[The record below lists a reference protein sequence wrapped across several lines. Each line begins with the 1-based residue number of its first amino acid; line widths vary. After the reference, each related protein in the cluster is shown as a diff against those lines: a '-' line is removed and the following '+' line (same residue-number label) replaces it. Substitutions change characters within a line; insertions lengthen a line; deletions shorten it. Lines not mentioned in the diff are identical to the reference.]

1 MQKTKPGVV
10 RRLMAYL
17 RPRKKTVALALL
29 LAMVVTV
36 SDLVRPV
43 LVGNAMDS
51 ITAGSTFSVIVRYS
65 AVYMGILVLG
75 TCCNAIELWM
85 LQKLGQDIILEIRQ
99 QLFRHIHSLSLRFFD
114 ITPVGRIVTRV
125 TNDVE
130 TLNELFSTILVTM
143 VKNAVL
149 ILGYAGVMLY
159 LNWKLAL
166 VSFILLPLVVYLTRL
181 FTKLYRTTH
190 RITRTKVSAMNTY
203 LSENL
208 SAMKLIQV
216 FHREREKQ
224 REFRQRS
231 GDLFQSN
238 FREIVVYGTFRPVI
252 YFISILALAS
262 VLGFGGK
269 QVMDGALSIGTLYIF
284 TSYVKS
290 FFEPIQSLSDQFGTL
305 QSAMAAGEK
314 IFTLMDEEPQIHQP
328 ENPQSMPAVKG
339 RIEFEHVWFSY
350 DGEEWVLRDV
360 SFVIEPGQTA
370 AFVGATG
377 AGKSSILN
385 LIGRYYDI
393 QKGRI
398 TLDGVDIRELDLK
411 DLRRAIG
418 QVQQDVFLFTGDIQG
433 NIRLRE
439 NEISDGKVREAAK
452 FVGADTFIDRLEQ
465 GYETAV
471 TERGSTL
478 SAGQRQLLSF
488 ARTLAFDPDVLV
500 MDEATANIDTE
511 TEGLI
516 QEAMAK
522 MMQGRTTIVV
532 AHRLSTI
539 QHADQIMVMHHGQL
553 REQGTH
559 QELLAQNGI
568 YKKLYDCSA
577 EPYKAQNNPGCS
589 RIRGFAM

>member
-17 RPRKKTVALALL
+17 RPRKKTVALALF
-29 LAMVVTV
+29 LALVVTV

-65 AVYMGILVLG
+65 ALYMGILVVG

-159 LNWKLAL
+159 LNWRLAL
-166 VSFILLPLVVYLTRL
+166 VSFLLLPLVVYLTRL

-216 FHREREKQ
+216 FHREKEKQ

-252 YFISILALAS
+252 YFIGILALAS

-269 QVMDGALSIGTLYIF
+269 QVMNGALSIGTLYIF

-305 QSAMAAGEK
+305 QAAMAAGEK
-314 IFTLMDEEPQIHQP
+314 IFTLMDEEPQIRQP
-328 ENPQSMPAVKG
+328 EHPKPLPAVKG
-339 RIEFEHVWFSY
+339 RIEFQHVWFSY

-393 QKGRI
+393 QKGKI
-398 TLDGVDIRELDLK
+398 TLDGVDIRELDLR

-418 QVQQDVFLFTGDIQG
+418 QVQQDVFLFTGDIQS

-439 NEISDGKVREAAK
+439 PEISDGKVHQAAQ

-568 YKKLYDCSA
+568 YKKLYDL
-577 EPYKAQNNPGCS
+577 Q
-589 RIRGFAM
+589 RRTV

>member
-149 ILGYAGVMLY
+149 ILGYAGVMLF

-224 REFRQRS
+224 REFQQRS

-314 IFTLMDEEPQIHQP
+314 IFTLMDEEPQIRQP
-328 ENPQSMPAVKG
+328 EHPKPMPAVKG

-439 NEISDGKVREAAK
+439 DEISDGKVHDAAK

-568 YKKLYDCSA
+568 YKKLYDL
-577 EPYKAQNNPGCS
+577 Q
-589 RIRGFAM
+589 RRTV

>member
-17 RPRKKTVALALL
+17 RPRKKTVAVALL

-51 ITAGSTFSVIVRYS
+51 ITAGSTFSVIIRYS

-190 RITRTKVSAMNTY
+190 RITRTKVSALNTY

-216 FHREREKQ
+216 FHREKEKQ

-305 QSAMAAGEK
+305 QAAMAAGEK
-314 IFTLMDEEPQIHQP
+314 IFTLMDEAPQIRQP
-328 ENPQSMPAVKG
+328 EDPKPLPAVKG

-377 AGKSSILN
+377 AGKTSILN

-418 QVQQDVFLFTGDIQG
+418 QVQQDVFLFTGDIQS

-439 NEISDGKVREAAK
+439 QEISDGKVHDAAH
-452 FVGADTFIDRLEQ
+452 FVGADSFIDRLEQ

-488 ARTLAFDPDVLV
+488 ARTLAFDPAVLV

-559 QELLAQNGI
+559 QELLAKGGI
-568 YKKLYDCSA
+568 YKKLYDLQRRNA
-577 EPYKAQNNPGCS
+577 L
-589 RIRGFAM
+589 

>member
-149 ILGYAGVMLY
+149 ILGYAGVMLF

-314 IFTLMDEEPQIHQP
+314 IFTLMDEEPLIHQP
-328 ENPQSMPAVKG
+328 EHPKPMPAVKG

-439 NEISDGKVREAAK
+439 DEISDGKVHDVAK

-568 YKKLYDCSA
+568 YKKLYDLQRRSV
-577 EPYKAQNNPGCS
+577 
-589 RIRGFAM
+589 

>member
-1 MQKTKPGVV
+1 MQNNKPGVF
-10 RRLMAYL
+10 RRLMGYL
-17 RPRKKTVALALL
+17 RPQKKTVAFALL
-29 LAMVVTV
+29 LVLVVTV
-36 SDLVRPV
+36 SDLIRPI
-43 LVGNAMDS
+43 LVGRAMDS
-51 ITAGSTFSVIVRYS
+51 ITAGGTFSLIVRYS
-65 AVYMGILVLG
+65 AVYLVILVLG
-75 TCCNAIELWM
+75 TICSAAQMWI
-85 LQKLGQDIILEIRQ
+85 LQKLGQDIIYQVRQ
-99 QLFRHIHSLSLRFFD
+99 ELFAHIHNLSLRFFD

-130 TLNELFSTILVTM
+130 TLNELFSSILVTM

-159 LNWKLAL
+159 LQWKLAL
-166 VSFILLPLVVYLTRL
+166 VSFVLLPLVVYLTRL
-181 FTKLYRTTH
+181 FTRLYRTTH

-208 SAMKLIQV
+208 SAMKLIQI
-216 FHREREKQ
+216 FHRENEKH
-224 REFRQRS
+224 REFTQRS
-231 GDLFQSN
+231 VDLFQSN
-238 FREIVVYGTFRPVI
+238 FREIVVYGTFRPLI
-252 YFISILALAS
+252 YFISILSLAS
-262 VLGFGGK
+262 VLGFGGV
-269 QVMDGALSIGTLYIF
+269 QVMHGALSIGTLYIF

-305 QSAMAAGEK
+305 QAAMAAGEK
-314 IFTLMDEEPQIHQP
+314 IFTLMDEEPLIHQP
-328 ENPQSMPAVKG
+328 EHPKALSSPKG
-339 RIEFEHVWFSY
+339 RIVFDHVWFSY

-360 SFVIEPGQTA
+360 SFVIEPGQTV

-393 QKGRI
+393 QKGKI
-398 TLDGVDIRELDLK
+398 TIDGIDIRELDIHA
-411 DLRRAIG
+411 LRRAVG
-418 QVQQDVFLFTGDIQG
+418 QVQQDVFLFTGDIQS

-439 NEISDGKVREAAK
+439 SSITDGQIRSAAK
-452 FVGADTFIDRLEQ
+452 FVNADGFIAQLEQ

-488 ARTLAFDPDVLV
+488 ARTLAFDPAILV

-511 TEGLI
+511 TEMLI
-516 QEAMAK
+516 QNAMERL
-522 MMQGRTTIVV
+522 MQGRTTIVV

-539 QHADQIMVMHHGQL
+539 QHADKIMVMHKGRL
-553 REQGTH
+553 REEGTH

-568 YKKLYDCSA
+568 YKKLYDLQLRTQA
-577 EPYKAQNNPGCS
+577 
-589 RIRGFAM
+589 

>member
-314 IFTLMDEEPQIHQP
+314 IFTLMDEEPLIHQP
-328 ENPQSMPAVKG
+328 ENPKPMPAVKG

-452 FVGADTFIDRLEQ
+452 FVGADSFIDRLEQ

-568 YKKLYDCSA
+568 YKKLYDL
-577 EPYKAQNNPGCS
+577 Q
-589 RIRGFAM
+589 RRTV

>member
-17 RPRKKTVALALL
+17 RRRKKTVALALL

-65 AVYMGILVLG
+65 AVYMGTLVLG

-314 IFTLMDEEPQIHQP
+314 IFTLMDEEPQIRQP
-328 ENPQSMPAVKG
+328 ENPKPMPAVKG

-439 NEISDGKVREAAK
+439 DEISDGKVHDAAK
-452 FVGADTFIDRLEQ
+452 FVGADSFINRLEQ

-568 YKKLYDCSA
+568 YKKLYDL
-577 EPYKAQNNPGCS
+577 Q
-589 RIRGFAM
+589 RRTV

>member
-1 MQKTKPGVV
+1 
-10 RRLMAYL
+10 
-17 RPRKKTVALALL
+17 
-29 LAMVVTV
+29 MVVTV

-314 IFTLMDEEPQIHQP
+314 IFTLMDEEPQIRQP
-328 ENPQSMPAVKG
+328 ENPKPMPAVKG

-439 NEISDGKVREAAK
+439 DEISDGKVHDAAK
-452 FVGADTFIDRLEQ
+452 FVGADSFINRLEQ

-568 YKKLYDCSA
+568 YKKLYDL
-577 EPYKAQNNPGCS
+577 Q
-589 RIRGFAM
+589 RRTV

>member
-1 MQKTKPGVV
+1 MQKNKPGVV

-17 RPRKKTVALALL
+17 RPRKKTVALALF
-29 LAMVVTV
+29 LAMIVTV

-65 AVYMGILVLG
+65 ALYMGILVLG
-75 TCCNAIELWM
+75 TCCNAMELWM

-190 RITRTKVSAMNTY
+190 RITRTKVSALNTY

-305 QSAMAAGEK
+305 QAAMAAGEK
-314 IFTLMDEEPQIHQP
+314 IFTLMDEEPMIHQP
-328 ENPQSMPAVKG
+328 ENPKPLPAVKG
-339 RIEFEHVWFSY
+339 RIEFQHVWFSY

-393 QKGRI
+393 QKGKI

-411 DLRRAIG
+411 ELRRAIG
-418 QVQQDVFLFTGDIQG
+418 QVQQDVFLFTGDIQS

-439 NEISDGKVREAAK
+439 QEITDGKVHQAAK
-452 FVGADTFIDRLEQ
+452 FVGADSFIDRLEQ

-568 YKKLYDCSA
+568 YKKLYDLQRRSV
-577 EPYKAQNNPGCS
+577 
-589 RIRGFAM
+589 

>member
-99 QLFRHIHSLSLRFFD
+99 QLFQHIHSLSLRFFD

-314 IFTLMDEEPQIHQP
+314 IFTLMDEEPQIRQP
-328 ENPQSMPAVKG
+328 ENPKPMPAVKG

-439 NEISDGKVREAAK
+439 DEISDGKVHDAAK

-568 YKKLYDCSA
+568 YKKLYDL
-577 EPYKAQNNPGCS
+577 Q
-589 RIRGFAM
+589 RRTV

>member
-314 IFTLMDEEPQIHQP
+314 IFTLMDEKPQIRQP
-328 ENPQSMPAVKG
+328 ENPKPMPAVKG

-439 NEISDGKVREAAK
+439 DEISDGKVHDAAK
-452 FVGADTFIDRLEQ
+452 FVGADSFIDRLEQ

-568 YKKLYDCSA
+568 YKKLYDL
-577 EPYKAQNNPGCS
+577 Q
-589 RIRGFAM
+589 RRTV

>member
-1 MQKTKPGVV
+1 
-10 RRLMAYL
+10 MA
-17 RPRKKTVALALL
+17 VALL

-51 ITAGSTFSVIVRYS
+51 ITAGSTFSVIIRYS

-190 RITRTKVSAMNTY
+190 RITRTKVSALNTY

-216 FHREREKQ
+216 FHREKEKQ

-305 QSAMAAGEK
+305 QAAMAAGEK
-314 IFTLMDEEPQIHQP
+314 IFTLMDEAPQIRQP
-328 ENPQSMPAVKG
+328 EDPKPLPAVKG

-377 AGKSSILN
+377 AGKTSILN

-418 QVQQDVFLFTGDIQG
+418 QVQQDVFLFTGDIQS

-439 NEISDGKVREAAK
+439 QEISDGKVHDAAH
-452 FVGADTFIDRLEQ
+452 FVGADSFIDRLEQ

-488 ARTLAFDPDVLV
+488 ARTLAFDPAVLV

-559 QELLAQNGI
+559 QELLAKGGI
-568 YKKLYDCSA
+568 YKKLYDLQRRNA
-577 EPYKAQNNPGCS
+577 L
-589 RIRGFAM
+589 

>member
-159 LNWKLAL
+159 FNWKLAL

-314 IFTLMDEEPQIHQP
+314 IFTLMDEEPQIRQP
-328 ENPQSMPAVKG
+328 ENPKPMPAVKG

-439 NEISDGKVREAAK
+439 DEISDGKVHDAAK

-568 YKKLYDCSA
+568 YKKLYDL
-577 EPYKAQNNPGCS
+577 Q
-589 RIRGFAM
+589 RRTV

>member
-149 ILGYAGVMLY
+149 IMGYAGVMLY

-314 IFTLMDEEPQIHQP
+314 IFTLMDEEPQIRQP
-328 ENPQSMPAVKG
+328 ENPKPMPAVKG

-439 NEISDGKVREAAK
+439 DEISDGKVHDAAK
-452 FVGADTFIDRLEQ
+452 FVGADSFIDRLEQ

-568 YKKLYDCSA
+568 YKKLYDL
-577 EPYKAQNNPGCS
+577 Q
-589 RIRGFAM
+589 RRTV

>member
-149 ILGYAGVMLY
+149 ILGYAAVMLY

-314 IFTLMDEEPQIHQP
+314 IFTLMDEEPQIRQP
-328 ENPQSMPAVKG
+328 ENPKPMPAVKG

-439 NEISDGKVREAAK
+439 DEISDGKVHDAAK
-452 FVGADTFIDRLEQ
+452 FVGADSFIDRLEQ

-568 YKKLYDCSA
+568 YKKLYDL
-577 EPYKAQNNPGCS
+577 Q
-589 RIRGFAM
+589 RRTV

>member
-10 RRLMAYL
+10 RRLMSYL

-149 ILGYAGVMLY
+149 ILGYAGVMLF

-252 YFISILALAS
+252 YFISILSLAS

-314 IFTLMDEEPQIHQP
+314 IFTLMDEEPMIRQP
-328 ENPQSMPAVKG
+328 EHPKPMPAVKG

-439 NEISDGKVREAAK
+439 DEISDGKVHDAAK

-568 YKKLYDCSA
+568 YKKLYDL
-577 EPYKAQNNPGCS
+577 Q
-589 RIRGFAM
+589 RRTV

>member
-1 MQKTKPGVV
+1 M
-10 RRLMAYL
+10 
-17 RPRKKTVALALL
+17 
-29 LAMVVTV
+29 
-36 SDLVRPV
+36 
-43 LVGNAMDS
+43 
-51 ITAGSTFSVIVRYS
+51 
-65 AVYMGILVLG
+65 
-75 TCCNAIELWM
+75 
-85 LQKLGQDIILEIRQ
+85 
-99 QLFRHIHSLSLRFFD
+99 
-114 ITPVGRIVTRV
+114 
-125 TNDVE
+125 
-130 TLNELFSTILVTM
+130 
-143 VKNAVL
+143 
-149 ILGYAGVMLY
+149 
-159 LNWKLAL
+159 
-166 VSFILLPLVVYLTRL
+166 
-181 FTKLYRTTH
+181 
-190 RITRTKVSAMNTY
+190 
-203 LSENL
+203 
-208 SAMKLIQV
+208 
-216 FHREREKQ
+216 
-224 REFRQRS
+224 
-231 GDLFQSN
+231 
-238 FREIVVYGTFRPVI
+238 
-252 YFISILALAS
+252 
-262 VLGFGGK
+262 
-269 QVMDGALSIGTLYIF
+269 
-284 TSYVKS
+284 
-290 FFEPIQSLSDQFGTL
+290 
-305 QSAMAAGEK
+305 
-314 IFTLMDEEPQIHQP
+314 
-328 ENPQSMPAVKG
+328 
-339 RIEFEHVWFSY
+339 
-350 DGEEWVLRDV
+350 
-360 SFVIEPGQTA
+360 IEPGQTA

-439 NEISDGKVREAAK
+439 DEISDGKVHDAAK
-452 FVGADTFIDRLEQ
+452 FVGADSFIDRLEQ

-568 YKKLYDCSA
+568 YKKLYDL
-577 EPYKAQNNPGCS
+577 Q
-589 RIRGFAM
+589 RRTV

>member
-1 MQKTKPGVV
+1 
-10 RRLMAYL
+10 
-17 RPRKKTVALALL
+17 
-29 LAMVVTV
+29 
-36 SDLVRPV
+36 
-43 LVGNAMDS
+43 
-51 ITAGSTFSVIVRYS
+51 
-65 AVYMGILVLG
+65 MGILVLG

-130 TLNELFSTILVTM
+130 TLNELFCTILVTM

-190 RITRTKVSAMNTY
+190 RITRTKVSALNTY

-216 FHREREKQ
+216 FHREKEKQ

-305 QSAMAAGEK
+305 QAAMAAGEK
-314 IFTLMDEEPQIHQP
+314 IFTLMDEEPQIRQP
-328 ENPQSMPAVKG
+328 EDPKPLPAVKG

-377 AGKSSILN
+377 AGKTSILN

-411 DLRRAIG
+411 ELRRAIG
-418 QVQQDVFLFTGDIQG
+418 QVQQDVFLFTGDIQS

-439 NEISDGKVREAAK
+439 QEISDGKVHDAAH
-452 FVGADTFIDRLEQ
+452 FVGADSFIDRLEQ

-488 ARTLAFDPDVLV
+488 ARTLAFDPAVLV

-511 TEGLI
+511 TESLI

-559 QELLAQNGI
+559 QELLAKGGI
-568 YKKLYDCSA
+568 YKKLYDLQRRNA
-577 EPYKAQNNPGCS
+577 L
-589 RIRGFAM
+589 

>member
-238 FREIVVYGTFRPVI
+238 FREILVYGTFRPVI

-314 IFTLMDEEPQIHQP
+314 IFTLMDEEPQIRQP
-328 ENPQSMPAVKG
+328 ENPKPMPAVKG

-439 NEISDGKVREAAK
+439 DEISDGKVHDAAK
-452 FVGADTFIDRLEQ
+452 FVGADSFIDRLEQ

-568 YKKLYDCSA
+568 YKKLYDL
-577 EPYKAQNNPGCS
+577 Q
-589 RIRGFAM
+589 RRTV

>member
-1 MQKTKPGVV
+1 MQKNKPGVV

-29 LAMVVTV
+29 LAMIVTV

-65 AVYMGILVLG
+65 ALYMGILVLG

-99 QLFRHIHSLSLRFFD
+99 QLFRHVHSLSLRFFD

-190 RITRTKVSAMNTY
+190 RITRTKVSALNTY

-314 IFTLMDEEPQIHQP
+314 IFTLMDEEPLIRQP
-328 ENPQSMPAVKG
+328 ENPKPLPAVKG
-339 RIEFEHVWFSY
+339 RIEFQHVWFSY

-393 QKGRI
+393 QKGKI

-411 DLRRAIG
+411 ELRRAIG
-418 QVQQDVFLFTGDIQG
+418 QVQQDVFLFTGDIQS

-439 NEISDGKVREAAK
+439 QEITDGQVHQAAQ
-452 FVGADTFIDRLEQ
+452 FVGADSFIGRLEH
-465 GYETAV
+465 GYETAI

-568 YKKLYDCSA
+568 YKKLYDL
-577 EPYKAQNNPGCS
+577 Q
-589 RIRGFAM
+589 RRTV

>member
-99 QLFRHIHSLSLRFFD
+99 QLFRHIHSLSLRFFFFFS
-114 ITPVGRIVTRV
+114 VGRIVTRV

-314 IFTLMDEEPQIHQP
+314 IFTLMDEEPQIRQP
-328 ENPQSMPAVKG
+328 ENPKPMPAVKG

-439 NEISDGKVREAAK
+439 DEISDGKVHDAAK
-452 FVGADTFIDRLEQ
+452 FVGADSFIDRLEQ

-568 YKKLYDCSA
+568 YKKLYDL
-577 EPYKAQNNPGCS
+577 Q
-589 RIRGFAM
+589 RRTV

>member
-36 SDLVRPV
+36 SDLMRPV

-314 IFTLMDEEPQIHQP
+314 IFTLMDEEPQIRQP
-328 ENPQSMPAVKG
+328 ENPKPMPAVKG

-439 NEISDGKVREAAK
+439 DEISDGKVREAAK
-452 FVGADTFIDRLEQ
+452 FVGADSFIDRLEQ

-568 YKKLYDCSA
+568 YKKLYDL
-577 EPYKAQNNPGCS
+577 Q
-589 RIRGFAM
+589 RRTV

>member
-17 RPRKKTVALALL
+17 RPRKKTVAVALL

-51 ITAGSTFSVIVRYS
+51 ITAGSTFSVIIRYS

-190 RITRTKVSAMNTY
+190 RITRTKVSALNTY

-216 FHREREKQ
+216 FHREKEKQ

-305 QSAMAAGEK
+305 QAAMAAGEK
-314 IFTLMDEEPQIHQP
+314 IFTLMDEEPQIRQP
-328 ENPQSMPAVKG
+328 EDPKPLPAVKG

-377 AGKSSILN
+377 AGKTSILN

-411 DLRRAIG
+411 ELRRAIG
-418 QVQQDVFLFTGDIQG
+418 QVQQDVFLFTGDIQS

-439 NEISDGKVREAAK
+439 QEISDGKVHDAAH
-452 FVGADTFIDRLEQ
+452 FVGADSFIDRLEQ

-488 ARTLAFDPDVLV
+488 ARTLAFDPAVLV

-511 TEGLI
+511 TESLI

-559 QELLAQNGI
+559 QELLAKGGI
-568 YKKLYDCSA
+568 YKKLYDLQRRNA
-577 EPYKAQNNPGCS
+577 L
-589 RIRGFAM
+589 

>member
-314 IFTLMDEEPQIHQP
+314 IFTLMDEEPQIRQP
-328 ENPQSMPAVKG
+328 ENPKPMPAVKG

-411 DLRRAIG
+411 ELRRAIG

-439 NEISDGKVREAAK
+439 DEISDGKVHDAAK
-452 FVGADTFIDRLEQ
+452 FVGADSFIDRLEQ

-568 YKKLYDCSA
+568 YKKLYDL
-577 EPYKAQNNPGCS
+577 Q
-589 RIRGFAM
+589 RRTV

>member
-1 MQKTKPGVV
+1 MQKNKPGVV

-29 LAMVVTV
+29 LAMIVTV

-65 AVYMGILVLG
+65 ALYMGILVLG

-99 QLFRHIHSLSLRFFD
+99 QLFRHVHSLSLRFFD

-190 RITRTKVSAMNTY
+190 RITRTKVSALNTY

-216 FHREREKQ
+216 FHREKEKQ

-238 FREIVVYGTFRPVI
+238 FREIVVYGTFRPAI

-305 QSAMAAGEK
+305 QAAMAAGEK
-314 IFTLMDEEPQIHQP
+314 IFTLMDEEPLIRQP
-328 ENPQSMPAVKG
+328 EHPKSLPAVKG
-339 RIEFEHVWFSY
+339 RIEFQHVWFSY

-393 QKGRI
+393 QKGKI

-411 DLRRAIG
+411 ELRRAIG
-418 QVQQDVFLFTGDIQG
+418 QVQQDVFLFTGDIQS

-439 NEISDGKVREAAK
+439 QEITDGQVHQAAQ
-452 FVGADTFIDRLEQ
+452 FVGADSFIDRLEH

-568 YKKLYDCSA
+568 YKKLYDL
-577 EPYKAQNNPGCS
+577 Q
-589 RIRGFAM
+589 RRTV

>member
-1 MQKTKPGVV
+1 MQKNKPGVV

-17 RPRKKTVALALL
+17 RPRKKTVALALF

-65 AVYMGILVLG
+65 ALYMGILVLG

-216 FHREREKQ
+216 FHREQEKQ

-305 QSAMAAGEK
+305 QAAMAAGEK
-314 IFTLMDEEPQIHQP
+314 IFTLMDEEPLIHQT
-328 ENPQSMPAVKG
+328 ENPKPLPAVKG
-339 RIEFEHVWFSY
+339 RIEFQHVWFSY

-393 QKGRI
+393 QKGKI

-411 DLRRAIG
+411 ELRRAIG
-418 QVQQDVFLFTGDIQG
+418 QVQQDVFLFTGDIQS

-439 NEISDGKVREAAK
+439 PEISDGKVHQAAQ
-452 FVGADTFIDRLEQ
+452 FVGADSFIDRLEH

-511 TEGLI
+511 TESLI

-568 YKKLYDCSA
+568 YKKLYDL
-577 EPYKAQNNPGCS
+577 Q
-589 RIRGFAM
+589 RRTV

>member
-75 TCCNAIELWM
+75 TCCNAVELWM

-314 IFTLMDEEPQIHQP
+314 IFTLMDEEPQIRQP
-328 ENPQSMPAVKG
+328 ENPKPMPAVKG

-568 YKKLYDCSA
+568 YKKLYDL
-577 EPYKAQNNPGCS
+577 Q
-589 RIRGFAM
+589 RRTV

>member
-208 SAMKLIQV
+208 SAMKFIQV

-314 IFTLMDEEPQIHQP
+314 IFTLMDEEPQIRQP
-328 ENPQSMPAVKG
+328 ENPKPMPAVKG

-439 NEISDGKVREAAK
+439 DEISDGKVHDAAK
-452 FVGADTFIDRLEQ
+452 FVGADSFIDRLEQ

-568 YKKLYDCSA
+568 YKKLYDL
-577 EPYKAQNNPGCS
+577 Q
-589 RIRGFAM
+589 RRTV

>member
-75 TCCNAIELWM
+75 TCCNAVELWM

-166 VSFILLPLVVYLTRL
+166 VSFLLLPLVVYLTRL

-314 IFTLMDEEPQIHQP
+314 IFTLMDEEPLIRQP
-328 ENPQSMPAVKG
+328 ENPKPMPAVKG

-568 YKKLYDCSA
+568 YKKLYDL
-577 EPYKAQNNPGCS
+577 Q
-589 RIRGFAM
+589 RRTV

>member
-1 MQKTKPGVV
+1 MQKNKPGVV

-29 LAMVVTV
+29 LAMIVTV

-65 AVYMGILVLG
+65 ALYMGILVLG

-99 QLFRHIHSLSLRFFD
+99 QLFRHVHSLSLRFFD

-190 RITRTKVSAMNTY
+190 RITRTKVSALNTY

-216 FHREREKQ
+216 FHREKEKQ

-238 FREIVVYGTFRPVI
+238 FREIVVYGTFRPAI

-305 QSAMAAGEK
+305 QAAMAAGEK
-314 IFTLMDEEPQIHQP
+314 IFTLMDEEPLIRQP
-328 ENPQSMPAVKG
+328 EHPKSLPAVKG
-339 RIEFEHVWFSY
+339 RIEFQHVWFSY

-393 QKGRI
+393 QKGKI

-411 DLRRAIG
+411 ELRRAIG
-418 QVQQDVFLFTGDIQG
+418 QVQQDVFLFTGDIQS

-439 NEISDGKVREAAK
+439 QEITDGQVHQAAQ
-452 FVGADTFIDRLEQ
+452 FVGADSFIDRLEH

-568 YKKLYDCSA
+568 YKKLYDL
-577 EPYKAQNNPGCS
+577 Q
-589 RIRGFAM
+589 RRTI

>member
-17 RPRKKTVALALL
+17 RPRKKTVAVALL

-65 AVYMGILVLG
+65 ALYMGILVLG

-190 RITRTKVSAMNTY
+190 RITRTKVSALNTY

-305 QSAMAAGEK
+305 QAAMAAGEK
-314 IFTLMDEEPQIHQP
+314 IFTLMDEEPQIRQP
-328 ENPQSMPAVKG
+328 ENPKPLPAVKG

-411 DLRRAIG
+411 ELRRAIG

-439 NEISDGKVREAAK
+439 QEISDGKVHDAAH
-452 FVGADTFIDRLEQ
+452 FVGADSFIDRLEQ

-488 ARTLAFDPDVLV
+488 ARTLAFDPAVLV

-559 QELLAQNGI
+559 QELLAKGGI
-568 YKKLYDCSA
+568 YKKLYDLQRRTAS
-577 EPYKAQNNPGCS
+577 
-589 RIRGFAM
+589 

>member
-314 IFTLMDEEPQIHQP
+314 IFTLMDEEPQIRQP
-328 ENPQSMPAVKG
+328 ENPKPMPAVKG

-568 YKKLYDCSA
+568 YKKLYDL
-577 EPYKAQNNPGCS
+577 Q
-589 RIRGFAM
+589 RRTV

>member
-99 QLFRHIHSLSLRFFD
+99 QLFRHVHSLSLRFFD

-130 TLNELFSTILVTM
+130 NLNELFSTILVTM

-568 YKKLYDCSA
+568 YKKLYDL
-577 EPYKAQNNPGCS
+577 Q
-589 RIRGFAM
+589 RRTV

>member
-10 RRLMAYL
+10 RRLLRYL

-29 LAMVVTV
+29 LALMVTV
-36 SDLVRPV
+36 SDLIRPV

-51 ITAGSTFSVIVRYS
+51 ITAGGTFSMIARYS
-65 AVYMGILVLG
+65 AMYLMILVIG
-75 TCCNAIELWM
+75 TVCNAVQMWM
-85 LQKLGQDIILEIRQ
+85 LQKLGQDIIYEIRQ
-99 QLFRHIHSLSLRFFD
+99 ELFEHIHKLSLRFFD

-143 VKNAVL
+143 VKNGVL

-166 VSFILLPLVVYLTRL
+166 ISFVLLPLVIYLTGL
-181 FTKLYRTTH
+181 FTRLYRTTH

-208 SAMKLIQV
+208 SAMKLIQI
-216 FHREREKQ
+216 FHREEEKQ

-231 GDLFQSN
+231 DDLFRSN
-238 FREIVVYGTFRPVI
+238 FREIVVYGTFRPLI
-252 YFISILALAS
+252 YFISIVSLAS
-262 VLGFGGK
+262 VLGFGGV
-269 QVMDGALSIGTLYIF
+269 QVMHGALSIGTLYIF

-305 QSAMAAGEK
+305 QAAMAAGEK
-314 IFTLMDEEPQIHQP
+314 IFTLMDEEPMIV
-328 ENPQSMPAVKG
+328 NPQNPKPMPQVKG
-339 RIEFEHVWFSY
+339 RIEFDHVWFSY

-393 QKGRI
+393 QKGKI
-398 TLDGVDIRELDLK
+398 TIDGVDIREMDVHA
-411 DLRRAIG
+411 LRRAVG
-418 QVQQDVFLFTGDIQG
+418 QVQQDVFLFTGDIQS
-433 NIRLRE
+433 NIRLRQE
-439 NEISDGKVREAAK
+439 DISDQKIRDAAK
-452 FVGADTFIDRLEQ
+452 FVNADGFISRLEN

-488 ARTLAFDPDVLV
+488 ARTLAFDPAVLV

-511 TEGLI
+511 TEVLI
-516 QEAMAK
+516 QDAMERL
-522 MMQGRTTIVV
+522 MEGRTTIVV

-539 QHADQIMVMHHGQL
+539 QHADKIMVMHKGRL

-559 QELLAQNGI
+559 QELLQQGGI
-568 YKKLYDCSA
+568 YKKLYDLQRRS
-577 EPYKAQNNPGCS
+577 PLQGQ
-589 RIRGFAM
+589 